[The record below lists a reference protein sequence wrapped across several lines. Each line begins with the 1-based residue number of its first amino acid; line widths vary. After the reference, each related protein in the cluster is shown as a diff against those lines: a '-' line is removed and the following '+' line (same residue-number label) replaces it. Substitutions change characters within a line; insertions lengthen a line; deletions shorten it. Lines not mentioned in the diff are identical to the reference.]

1 MTNEEALQ
9 IYALLERNGIKAG
22 MMQRGGRFNL
32 KNLLEIRYF
41 VKEIKLTDGTP
52 LINDEEWENAKRKTF
67 KRFEKSDNL
76 PLLRQVLS
84 NFEESSGKY
93 KYKSDFSMFIE
104 ESREEDFYT
113 DTDKITVSTIH
124 KSKGKEFDH
133 VIMVL
138 RDLNLYQEETKRLI
152 YVGMTRAKKSLSIH
166 FNGEF
171 IERKTRLL
179 DMILRNIN
187 YEFDNEEYPP
197 AEIIAMQLE
206 YKDVFLSYFYKTIKL
221 VQKLNSGDILHFDEN
236 GCKDENGVYILLFSS
251 KFKNEIQTYIEK
263 GYKPFSAKVNHILFW
278 KEENKEKETLIVL
291 PQLTFIKSN

>member
-1 MTNEEALQ
+1 
-9 IYALLERNGIKAG
+9 
-22 MMQRGGRFNL
+22 
-32 KNLLEIRYF
+32 
-41 VKEIKLTDGTP
+41 
-52 LINDEEWENAKRKTF
+52 
-67 KRFEKSDNL
+67 
-76 PLLRQVLS
+76 
-84 NFEESSGKY
+84 
-93 KYKSDFSMFIE
+93 
-104 ESREEDFYT
+104 
-113 DTDKITVSTIH
+113 
-124 KSKGKEFDH
+124 
-133 VIMVL
+133 MVL

-206 YKDVFLSYFYKTIKL
+206 YKDVFLSYFYKTIKS
-221 VQKLNSGDILHFDEN
+221 VKKLNSGDILHFDEN